1 MIRFLVASVFVAVL
15 ASSAV
20 ADQDQVWTLTSFDCA
35 DWTKAH
41 ANEDKRFIAALEGY
55 VFGYLSARAV
65 VLGTNH
71 LKGVDVGAV
80 TKEVGRQCN
89 FRPSA
94 NLGEIALVVAHQL
107 EGQ

>member
-1 MIRFLVASVFVAVL
+1 MIRFLVASVLAAVL
-15 ASSAV
+15 VSPAV
-20 ADQDQVWTLTSFDCA
+20 AGEVWTLTSWECA
-35 DWTKAH
+35 HWANAHKA
-41 ANEDKRFIAALEGY
+41 EDKRTVAELENF

-71 LKGVDVGAV
+71 LKGVDTDAI
-80 TKEVGRQCN
+80 TKEVSRQCN

-94 NLGEIALVVAHQL
+94 DLVEIALVVAHQL

>member
-1 MIRFLVASVFVAVL
+1 MIRFLVAFVSVAVF
-15 ASSAV
+15 SSPAV
-20 ADQDQVWTLTSFDCA
+20 ADKEVWTLTDWDCGHWA
-35 DWTKAH
+35 KAH
-41 ANEDKRFIAALEGY
+41 TAEDKRAIAALENY

-71 LKGVDVGAV
+71 LKGVDVDAI
-80 TKEVGRQCN
+80 TKEVSRQCN

-94 NLGEIALVVAHQL
+94 SLVEIALIVAHQL